1 MQGRNLC
8 FLSLVFWLQVSGL
21 ASAATPPA
29 KVVEQFIEAH
39 LQGQFATS
47 RSFALERVN
56 LSNSL
61 FSNWLFG
68 PGAAG
73 GDAPT
78 ADLFLS
84 RKFTQAFRYSIIGTT
99 PTGDNQVMV
108 AVLRASPNL
117 AHMYTWALAPKRGSA
132 PYELIEAV
140 DAYLTKVNYP
150 VEESRMQFVLVRE
163 VDSWY
168 ISNVMD
174 EKFSQLQQMLQ
185 GQTQLSAAVPLSGA
199 SAATGAGGAPGAPP
213 AATPPAATPPA
224 ATASSDIGR
233 QLADAQFNAT
243 LQGFNRASQGLTPA
257 SGSGGSTA
265 PKQDEDQPGFFGKVS
280 RAIFGSKKNDA
291 ATTKDL
297 APVANATLRNV
308 RDAIARFAAA
318 NSGVPEI
325 NQIYDWKS
333 LRRVVNQYGRTSLPA
348 TEEEAGFTFVDYKP
362 APSREAYL
370 LVVDLREPQDGVKRV
385 EIEDTTALRSTPR

>member
-8 FLSLVFWLQVSGL
+8 LLSLVFWLQVSGL

-39 LQGQFATS
+39 LQGQFAAS

-68 PGAAG
+68 PGGSG

-108 AVLRASPNL
+108 AVLRTSPNL

-132 PYELIEAV
+132 PYELIEAL
-140 DAYLTKVNYP
+140 DTYLTKVNYP

-168 ISNVMD
+168 ISNVLD

-185 GQTQLSAAVPLSGA
+185 GQTQLSAAVPLSGGPA
-199 SAATGAGGAPGAPP
+199 STGTGGTPGAPP
-213 AATPPAATPPA
+213 AATAT
-224 ATASSDIGR
+224 SSDIGR

-243 LQGFNRASQGLTPA
+243 LQGFNRSSQGLPPA
-257 SGSGGSTA
+257 SGAGGST
-265 PKQDEDQPGFFGKVS
+265 PSKKDEDEPGFLGKVS
-280 RAIFGSKKNDA
+280 RAIFGTKKNDT
-291 ATTKDL
+291 TTKDL
-297 APVANATLRNV
+297 APAATASLRNV

-385 EIEDTTALRSTPR
+385 EIEDNTALRTTPR

>member
-8 FLSLVFWLQVSGL
+8 LLGLVCWLQVSGL

-39 LQGQFATS
+39 LQGQFAAS
-47 RSFALERVN
+47 RGFALERVN

-68 PGAAG
+68 LAGSG

-174 EKFSQLQQMLQ
+174 EKFSQLQQMFQ

-199 SAATGAGGAPGAPP
+199 PASTGTGDAP
-213 AATPPAATPPA
+213 ATPPAATA
-224 ATASSDIGR
+224 ASSDIGR

-243 LQGFNRASQGLTPA
+243 LQGFNRASQGLPPA
-257 SGSGGSTA
+257 SGSGGSTT
-265 PKQDEDQPGFFGKVS
+265 PKKDGDEPGFLGKVS
-280 RAIFGSKKNDA
+280 RAIFGSKKDD
-291 ATTKDL
+291 TVSKDL
-297 APVANATLRNV
+297 APASNATLRNV

-385 EIEDTTALRSTPR
+385 EIEDTTALRSNPR

>member
-1 MQGRNLC
+1 MRGRNLYL
-8 FLSLVFWLQVSGL
+8 LSLVFWLQVSGL

-39 LQGQFATS
+39 LQGQFAAS
-47 RSFALERVN
+47 RGFALERVN
-56 LSNSL
+56 LSHSI

-68 PGAAG
+68 PASFG

-163 VDSWY
+163 VESWY

-199 SAATGAGGAPGAPP
+199 PAATGPGTTPGAPP
-213 AATPPAATPPA
+213 DAST
-224 ATASSDIGR
+224 SSDIGR

-243 LQGFNRASQGLTPA
+243 LQGFNRAYQGPPPA
-257 SGSGGSTA
+257 SGPGGAPA
-265 PKQDEDQPGFFGKVS
+265 PKKDEDEPGVLGKVS
-280 RAIFGSKKNDA
+280 RAIFGTKKND
-291 ATTKDL
+291 TVTKEL
-297 APVANATLRNV
+297 APAANATLRNV

>member
-39 LQGQFATS
+39 LQGQFAAS

-68 PGAAG
+68 PGVSG

-108 AVLRASPNL
+108 AVLRTSPNL

-199 SAATGAGGAPGAPP
+199 PAATGAGGAPEAP
-213 AATPPAATPPA
+213 AAATPPA

-243 LQGFNRASQGLTPA
+243 LQGFNRASQGQPPA

-280 RAIFGSKKNDA
+280 RAIFGTKKDD
-291 ATTKDL
+291 TTKKDL
-297 APVANATLRNV
+297 APAANATLRNV

-348 TEEEAGFTFVDYKP
+348 TEEEAGFSFVDYKP

>member
-1 MQGRNLC
+1 MQARNLYL
-8 FLSLVFWLQVSGL
+8 LSLVFWLQVSGL

-39 LQGQFATS
+39 LQGQFAAS
-47 RSFALERVN
+47 RGFALERVN
-56 LSNSL
+56 LSNSI

-68 PGAAG
+68 PGGSG
-73 GDAPT
+73 GDAAT

-84 RKFTQAFRYSIIGTT
+84 RKFIQTFRYSIIGTT
-99 PTGDNQVMV
+99 PTGDNQVTV

-140 DAYLTKVNYP
+140 DTYLTKVNFP

-163 VDSWY
+163 VESWY
-168 ISNVMD
+168 ISHVMD

-185 GQTQLSAAVPLSGA
+185 GQTQLSTAVPLSGA
-199 SAATGAGGAPGAPP
+199 PASAATGSAPEAPP
-213 AATPPAATPPA
+213 AAST
-224 ATASSDIGR
+224 SSDIGR

-243 LQGFNRASQGLTPA
+243 LQGFNRAYQGPPPA
-257 SGSGGSTA
+257 SGPGGAPA
-265 PKQDEDQPGFFGKVS
+265 PKKDEDEPGVLGKVS
-280 RAIFGSKKNDA
+280 RAIFGTKKND
-291 ATTKDL
+291 TVTKDL
-297 APVANATLRNV
+297 APAANATLRNV

-333 LRRVVNQYGRTSLPA
+333 LRRVVNQYGRSSLPA

-362 APSREAYL
+362 EPSREGYL
-370 LVVDLREPQDGVKRV
+370 LVVDLREPQDGVTRV
-385 EIEDTTALRSTPR
+385 EIADSTALRSSPR

>member
-8 FLSLVFWLQVSGL
+8 LLSLVFWLQISGL

-39 LQGQFATS
+39 LQGQFAAS
-47 RSFALERVN
+47 RGFTLERVN
-56 LSNSL
+56 LSNSI

-68 PGAAG
+68 PGGSG
-73 GDAPT
+73 GDAAT

-84 RKFTQAFRYSIIGTT
+84 RKFIQTFRYSIIGTT

-132 PYELIEAV
+132 PYELIEAL

-163 VDSWY
+163 VESWY

-199 SAATGAGGAPGAPP
+199 PASTGTGGTPG
-213 AATPPAATPPA
+213 TPPAAT
-224 ATASSDIGR
+224 TMSSDIGR

-243 LQGFNRASQGLTPA
+243 LQGFNRTAQGLSPA

-265 PKQDEDQPGFFGKVS
+265 PKKDEDEPGFLGKVS
-280 RAIFGSKKNDA
+280 RVIFGSKKNDA
-291 ATTKDL
+291 VTKDL
-297 APVANATLRNV
+297 APAANATLRNV

-333 LRRVVNQYGRTSLPA
+333 LRRVVNQYSRTSLPA

-362 APSREAYL
+362 APSREGYL
-370 LVVDLREPQDGVKRV
+370 LVVDLREAQDGVKRV